1 MRFLVTRPQPDCRST
16 ADKLRAAGHVA
27 DEAPVLLFQPDP
39 PEKFDLSHVSALAL
53 TSRRSVDVLAAHSQF
68 QDFRKLPVFTVG
80 DKTAAACRQAGF
92 SDVLSASGDVSVLAQ
107 LILDHRDKLDGG
119 IVLYPVAHDRTGS
132 LEKDLGRGGVSCRA
146 PVVYRMDQAEE
157 LPSGVIDALRSNS
170 YDGVL
175 VFSKRTAA
183 TFFQLLKSHEL
194 DHIFSSLTIYCISR
208 QAAEPLSDYMRV
220 HVADAPCE
228 KSLLDL
234 VLAEC

>member
-27 DEAPVLLFQPDP
+27 DEAPVLVFRPDP
-39 PEKFDLSHVSALAL
+39 PDKFDLSQVSALAL
-53 TSRRSVDVLAAHSQF
+53 TSRRAVDVLTAHSQV
-68 QDFRKLPVFTVG
+68 QDLRKLPVFTVG

-92 SDVLSASGDVSVLAQ
+92 SEVLSAAGDVSALTQ
-107 LILDHRDKLDGG
+107 LILERRDKLDGG
-119 IVLYPVAHDRTGS
+119 TVLYPVAQERTGS
-132 LEKDLGRGGVSCRA
+132 LESDLGQNGVSCNA

-157 LPSGVIDALRSNS
+157 LPSGVINVLRSNS
-170 YDGVL
+170 YDGAL

-183 TFFQLLKSHEL
+183 TFFQLLKSHRL

-208 QAAEPLSDYMRV
+208 QAAEPLSDYMKV

-234 VLAEC
+234 TLAEC